1 MLQKLQNQ
9 PENIRK
15 IILWAIVLLVGF
27 LLMIWWGK
35 SFQQRIKSFEEKG
48 SQKESGPS
56 FLNKELKEFL
66 KLEIPEVGQRR

>member
-35 SFQQRIKSFEEKG
+35 SFQQRMKSFKEG
-48 SQKESGPS
+48 GFQKELKLPS
-56 FLNKELKEFL
+56 FNKELKEL
-66 KLEIPEVGQRR
+66 PKLEIPKIDEE